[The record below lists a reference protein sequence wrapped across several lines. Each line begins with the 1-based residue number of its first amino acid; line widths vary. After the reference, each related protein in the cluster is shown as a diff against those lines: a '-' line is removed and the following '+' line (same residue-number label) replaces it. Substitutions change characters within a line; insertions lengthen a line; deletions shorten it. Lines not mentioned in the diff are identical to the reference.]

1 MFVDT
6 LTWYI
11 GPPSIAFIMNVE
23 SILVFEDEVQSLL
36 DMCLYD
42 VCFLILIEPHT
53 NQYIGV
59 RLKK

>member
-1 MFVDT
+1 MFVDI

-11 GPPSIAFIMNVE
+11 GPLSIAFVINVE
-23 SILVFEDEVQSLL
+23 SLLVFEDEVQSLL

-42 VCFLILIEPHT
+42 VCFLILIEPYT

-59 RLKK
+59 RLRK